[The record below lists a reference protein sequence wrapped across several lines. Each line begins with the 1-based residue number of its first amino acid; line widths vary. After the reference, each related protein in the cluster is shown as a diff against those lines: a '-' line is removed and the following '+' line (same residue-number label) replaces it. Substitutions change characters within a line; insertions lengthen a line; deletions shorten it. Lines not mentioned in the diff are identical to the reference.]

1 MSDRD
6 VGEVTAAVVRLQH
19 GFRAM
24 VEAAEVAAVNLLR
37 EAQRLKGASGLQFD
51 RLPPDARTWLVESA
65 VAAERE
71 RCAQIAEVSA
81 STSTPGPYREAC
93 ENIAGRIRVAPGRR
107 VA

>member
-6 VGEVTAAVVRLQH
+6 VGEVTAAVSRLQN

-71 RCAQIAEVSA
+71 RCARIAETEA
-81 STSTPGPYREAC
+81 ADSTGPYGEAC
-93 ENIAGRIRVAPGRR
+93 ENIASRIRLAPHRG
-107 VA
+107 A